1 MRILKIVLK
10 KILIGSGFAVLT
22 LIYLF
27 FIFWIEIFHYLGSE
41 FPYLFIF
48 LLPPLIIGRISRR
61 SMKKTIMRWFIPF
74 MSAFVTYVII
84 VVSYSG
90 LMRLWGWFGDLGI
103 SILLFGAASLLMFY
117 TGWFF
122 KNSTKLIKKWGVS
135 AISLIVIF
143 TTILQ
148 FYIPNYSNYYYIG
161 EGVLT
166 YIPQNLNDKSYQE
179 VFDILCTYLD

>member
-1 MRILKIVLK
+1 
-10 KILIGSGFAVLT
+10 
-22 LIYLF
+22 
-27 FIFWIEIFHYLGSE
+27 
-41 FPYLFIF
+41 
-48 LLPPLIIGRISRR
+48 
-61 SMKKTIMRWFIPF
+61 MKKTIMRWLIPF

-143 TTILQ
+143 TTIL
-148 FYIPNYSNYYYIG
+148 
-161 EGVLT
+161 
-166 YIPQNLNDKSYQE
+166 
-179 VFDILCTYLD
+179 

>member
-10 KILIGSGFAVLT
+10 KILTVSGFALLT

-27 FIFWIEIFHYLGSE
+27 FIFWIEAFHYLGSE

-61 SMKKTIMRWFIPF
+61 TIKKTIKRWLIPF
-74 MSAFVTYVII
+74 MSAFVIYVIF

-90 LMRLWGWFGDLGI
+90 LMRLWGWFGDLGS
-103 SILLFGAASLLMFY
+103 SILLFVAASLLMFY

-122 KNSTKLIKKWGVS
+122 KNNTKLIK
-135 AISLIVIF
+135 
-143 TTILQ
+143 
-148 FYIPNYSNYYYIG
+148 NG
-161 EGVLT
+161 EFQLF
-166 YIPQNLNDKSYQE
+166 L
-179 VFDILCTYLD
+179 